1 MKPLSPFCFE
11 RILSWGN
18 ISLVKIVFSSENIR
32 AKFQKKILE
41 LENISPTSAK
51 ETEIQE
57 KNEMVFQMS
66 SLA

>member
-1 MKPLSPFCFE
+1 MKSLSPFFFD

-18 ISLVKIVFSSENIR
+18 ISLVRLFLLQENIR

-51 ETEIQE
+51 ETETQG
-57 KNEMVFQMS
+57 KNEIVFQMS